1 MSTPHLHDTVSR
13 LEQKIQQLLHLH
25 QQYKQAYGDLLE
37 SNEQLA
43 EDNQRLRQQL
53 ANAANNNNSHTPA
66 PSTAPTTEQP
76 ANSSV
81 SAPENAALKRQIQQ
95 YLRQIDQTI
104 EWVASLRPPY
114 ILP

>member
-53 ANAANNNNSHTPA
+53 ANAAQNNNQHTPA
-66 PSTAPTTEQP
+66 PSTAPTVEQP
-76 ANSSV
+76 AAA
-81 SAPENAALKRQIQQ
+81 APENAALKRQIQQ